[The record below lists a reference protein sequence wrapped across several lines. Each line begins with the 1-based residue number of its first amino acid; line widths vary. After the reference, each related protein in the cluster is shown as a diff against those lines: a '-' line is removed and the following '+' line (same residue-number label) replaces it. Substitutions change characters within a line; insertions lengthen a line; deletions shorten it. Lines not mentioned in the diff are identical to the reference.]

1 MAGGLKELDERKG
14 STTQAAQEGKVSL
27 CFLVTSGMKLEKL
40 NEAGGCGEI
49 K

>member
-27 CFLVTSGMKLEKL
+27 CLLVTSGMKLEKL